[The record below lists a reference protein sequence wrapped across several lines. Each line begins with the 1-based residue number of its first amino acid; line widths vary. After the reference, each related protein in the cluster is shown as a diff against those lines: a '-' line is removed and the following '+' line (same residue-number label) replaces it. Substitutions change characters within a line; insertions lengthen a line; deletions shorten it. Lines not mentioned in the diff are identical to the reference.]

1 MPPPE
6 YRNTEASDQ
15 GDYLEADLY
24 PVPDRGGISMRNPA
38 RRVENQPVQKITAA
52 VVRGFSLDK
61 AIPYFAVAVDAQ
73 IDRDD
78 ASDNFIKEKLH
89 ANIRSS
95 SH

>member
-6 YRNTEASDQ
+6 YRNNEACDQ
-15 GDYLEADLY
+15 GDYLEADLD
-24 PVPDRGGISMRNPA
+24 PVPDWGGISMRNPA
-38 RRVENQPVQKITAA
+38 RRVENQPVQKVTIA
-52 VVRGFSLDK
+52 VVRDFSLDK
-61 AIPYFAVAVDAQ
+61 TIPYSAPAIDAQ

-89 ANIRSS
+89 SNIRPS